1 MPRSGCRKVPRLGLR
16 AVRARL
22 AVRVLLACAASGGAF
37 AAEDVAIEAER
48 HGPAVQV
55 SARATLQAPHDLVW
69 KTLTD
74 YDRLGEFIPGI
85 RSSRLIEQQGPAAIV
100 EQSGEAR
107 LLLFSYPIEVTVRTI
122 QRPPNAIEVHLLKGN
137 LKQLSGGYRIEPLPG
152 GRLVLRWSGVI
163 EPEAALP
170 PLIGEYLMRANVEDQ
185 FLGMVREIERRAR
198 DAEAVK

>member
-1 MPRSGCRKVPRLGLR
+1 MQ
-16 AVRARL
+16 ARL
-22 AVRVLLACAASGGAF
+22 AICVFLGCAAAGGACAA
-37 AAEDVAIEAER
+37 EDISIEAER
-48 HGPAVQV
+48 HGPAVHV
-55 SARATLQAPHDLVW
+55 TARATLRAPHDLVW

-74 YDRLGEFIPGI
+74 YDRLREFIPGI
-85 RSSRLIEQQGPAAIV
+85 HSSRLIEQRGPAAIV

-107 LLLFSYPIEVTVRTI
+107 LLLFTYPIEVTVQTI
-122 QRPPNAIEVHLLKGN
+122 QRSPNAIDVHLLKGN

-198 DAEAVK
+198 EAEAVK